1 MSITEIEID
10 TEHLKKDV
18 EMFKNLLSQLK
29 KNQDS
34 MERAIERLNTM
45 WQGPANQIFNIQFRA
60 DCESFSNVCAT
71 VEAMIQAMEA
81 ARMDYEACDE
91 QVSDLINAIR
101 V

>member
-10 TEHLKKDV
+10 TEHLNKDV
-18 EMFKNLLSQLK
+18 EALKNLLTQLR
-29 KNQDS
+29 KNQTS
-34 MERAIERLNTM
+34 MEQAMDQLNTM

-60 DCESFSNVCAT
+60 DCESFANVCTT
-71 VEAMIQAMEA
+71 VEAMIQAMET
-81 ARMDYEACDE
+81 ARMDYEACEE